1 MNIYSGLLFLEGHV
15 ANPDLMRSLAGE
27 AVGQAMPA
35 TAMPPAPAA
44 AHDQP
49 MACRRGAIA
58 TVCGAL
64 SLSPFR

>member
-15 ANPDLMRSLAGE
+15 ANPELMRSLAGA
-27 AVGQAMPA
+27 AVGQAVSPSA
-35 TAMPPAPAA
+35 GTPAPAA
-44 AHDQP
+44 APASP
-49 MACRRGAIA
+49 MACRHGAIA